1 MLQWVSDTY
10 SIGGATLQNAQF
22 GIMYQTTVLE
32 GIVGVSYP
40 IIEGRNVF
48 SGEPQYPNLPMLL
61 VQQGYIASRAFSL
74 WTNDDRASAGT
85 LLFGGI
91 DTGKFIGELVTID
104 LIASGFDG
112 FSGVVDFTVLLEG
125 ITGTIGGNQVRL
137 PQKDAEFMNVL
148 MDSGVRIPKHF
159 HFSLSLSAISVSA
172 LNLIFRFFPGRRK
185 G

>member
-1 MLQWVSDTY
+1 
-10 SIGGATLQNAQF
+10 
-22 GIMYQTTVLE
+22 
-32 GIVGVSYP
+32 
-40 IIEGRNVF
+40 
-48 SGEPQYPNLPMLL
+48 MLL

-91 DTGKFIGELVTID
+91 DTGKFSGELVTID

-148 MDSGVRIPKHF
+148 MDSGVRTSSIF
-159 HFSLSLSAISVSA
+159 ISLFLSRPFLSR
-172 LNLIFRFFPGRRK
+172 L
-185 G
+185 

>member
-22 GIMYQTTVLE
+22 GIMNQTTVLE

-74 WTNDDRASAGT
+74 
-85 LLFGGI
+85 
-91 DTGKFIGELVTID
+91 
-104 LIASGFDG
+104 
-112 FSGVVDFTVLLEG
+112 
-125 ITGTIGGNQVRL
+125 
-137 PQKDAEFMNVL
+137 
-148 MDSGVRIPKHF
+148 
-159 HFSLSLSAISVSA
+159 
-172 LNLIFRFFPGRRK
+172 
-185 G
+185 

>member
-1 MLQWVSDTY
+1 MLQRLSDTY
-10 SIGGATLQNAQF
+10 SIGGATFQNVPF

-40 IIEGRNVF
+40 IIESRNTF
-48 SGEPQYPNLPMLL
+48 SGEPLYPNLPMLL

-74 WTNDDRASAGT
+74 WTNDDSASAGT

-112 FSGVVDFTVLLEG
+112 FPGVVDFTISLQG
-125 ITGTIGGNQVRL
+125 ITATIGGNDVFLLRL
-137 PQKDAEFMNVL
+137 WL
-148 MDSGVRIPKHF
+148 
-159 HFSLSLSAISVSA
+159 L
-172 LNLIFRFFPGRRK
+172 
-185 G
+185 